1 MGMWLPAE
9 QGLSG
14 RVSQRL
20 GVGQGSPG
28 RSQKPT
34 FLPFGLA
41 LWAGVDLLASLSFAF
56 KAVTETGIKTKE
68 KGRP

>member
-41 LWAGVDLLASLSFAF
+41 LWAGVVCLLGSLLVCLLPL
-56 KAVTETGIKTKE
+56 KQ
-68 KGRP
+68 